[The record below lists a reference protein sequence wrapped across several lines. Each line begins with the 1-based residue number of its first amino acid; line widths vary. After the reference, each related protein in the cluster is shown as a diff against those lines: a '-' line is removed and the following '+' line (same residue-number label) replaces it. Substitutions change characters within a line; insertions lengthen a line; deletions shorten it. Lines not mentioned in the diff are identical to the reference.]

1 MTEAAW
7 RPDRRQWWLLG
18 AALLAASLPH
28 LIRLP
33 WSLVA
38 VWCLLAGARVAYGVR
53 GLGRVPSWLRLPIAL
68 LIVVLVFHHFGM
80 RLGREAA
87 TTLLVMMAAL
97 KFLELERRRDAQVL
111 VFVGFFLLAAAF
123 LESQSLAM
131 GLWLPAAFLSLVAA
145 WLSLEQPPGV
155 CRCRTLLRQSASLG
169 LRALPVALGLFLLFP
184 RLPSPLWQLPESD
197 PGHRTGLSEHME
209 PGAISELALS
219 TEPVARIRF
228 PDGMPPAPLRYFRG
242 PVLELTDG
250 ARWERVRKAQSE
262 TRRPETRIVTAGP
275 SYRQEILLEAQPGS
289 RILPAMELPTA
300 PPPGARL
307 EADLTLT
314 AERELDQPRLYRV
327 VSQPEARIVRLS
339 ETDRLLN
346 LLVPER
352 IGERVRR
359 LARRFRDG
367 ATQPRQI
374 IEAALAYFRRE
385 PFHYTL
391 RPPRLD
397 DRRDP
402 VAAFLFETRRG
413 FCEHYASAFAI
424 LMRIAGLP
432 ARVVTGYQG
441 GEVNPLGNHLV
452 LRRADAH
459 AWTEVWIEGEGWIRV
474 DPTAAVA
481 PERIE
486 QPLDPQGLFDD
497 RVRFVADPDEPLGR
511 LIARLRAGWDLM
523 DATWTRAVAGFDR
536 HRQLDLLGRFGLAGL
551 TWQLLAT
558 LAVMLL
564 VPCAGLLAIFLIRR
578 WRRERPDPAVVLYD
592 RFRHLC
598 RRRGLATPANEGPCE
613 LLHRLARERPEMFP
627 EADRFIRDYVLLRYG
642 RAESHAMPIILS
654 RMQDTLRNLGTR

>member
-1 MTEAAW
+1 MAETTW

-18 AALLAASLPH
+18 AALLIVSLPH
-28 LIRLP
+28 LCRLP

-53 GLGRVPSWLRLPIAL
+53 GLGWVPSWLRLPIAL
-68 LIVVLVFHHFGM
+68 LIVILVFHHFGL

-87 TTLLVMMAAL
+87 TTLLVMMTAL
-97 KFLELERRRDAQVL
+97 KFLELQRRRDAQVL

-131 GLWLPAAFLSLVAA
+131 GVWLPAAFLSLVAA
-145 WLSLEQPPGV
+145 WLSLEQLPGV
-155 CRCRTLLRQSASLG
+155 CRCRTLMRQSVSLG
-169 LRALPVALGLFLLFP
+169 LRALPVALGLFVLFP
-184 RLPSPLWQLPESD
+184 RLPSPLWQLPESE
-197 PGHRTGLSEHME
+197 PGHRTGLGDHME

-219 TEPVARIRF
+219 PEPVARIRF
-228 PDGMPPAPLRYFRG
+228 PDGIPPPALRYFRG

-250 ARWERVRKAQSE
+250 ARWERVHKAQSGTRAAE
-262 TRRPETRIVTAGP
+262 TRVAARGP
-275 SYRQEILLEAQPGS
+275 RYRQEILLEPQPRS
-289 RILPAMELPTA
+289 RVLPAMELVTA
-300 PPPGARL
+300 LPPGARL
-307 EADLTLT
+307 QADLTLV
-314 AERELDQPRLYRV
+314 ADRKLDQPRLYRV
-327 VSQPEARIVRLS
+327 TSQPESRIVRLS
-339 ETDRLLN
+339 ESERLLN

-367 ATQPRQI
+367 AAHPRQI
-374 IEAALAYFRRE
+374 VEAALSYFRRE

-391 RPPRLD
+391 RPSRLD
-397 DRRDP
+397 DRDDP
-402 VAAFLFETRRG
+402 VGAFLFETRRG

-441 GEVNPLGNHLV
+441 GEVNPLADHLV

-459 AWTEVWIEGEGWIRV
+459 AWTEVWVDGEGWIRV

-486 QPLDPQGLFDD
+486 QPLDPRGLFDD
-497 RVRFVADPDEPLGR
+497 RVRFVADPDGPLGR
-511 LIARLRAGWDLM
+511 LIARLHAGWDLM
-523 DATWTRAVAGFDR
+523 DAAWTRAVAGFDR
-536 HRQLDLLGRFGLAGL
+536 RRQLDLLERFGLAGL

-564 VPCAGLLAIFLIRR
+564 APLAGLLAIFLIRR
-578 WRRERPDPAVVLYD
+578 WHRERPDPALALYD
-592 RFRHLC
+592 RFRRLC
-598 RRRGLATPANEGPCE
+598 RRQGLATPANEGPCE
-613 LLHRLARERPEMFP
+613 LLQRVARQRPTMLP
-627 EADRFIRDYVLLRYG
+627 EAERFIRDYVALRYG
-642 RAESHAMPIILS
+642 RTRAPAIPALLN
-654 RMQDTLRNLGTR
+654 RMRQTLRSLR